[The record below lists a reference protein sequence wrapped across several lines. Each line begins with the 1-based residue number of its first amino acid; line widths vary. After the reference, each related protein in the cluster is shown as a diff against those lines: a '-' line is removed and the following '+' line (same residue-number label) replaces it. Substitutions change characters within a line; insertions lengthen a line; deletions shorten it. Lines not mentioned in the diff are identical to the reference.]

1 MNKQPQSTTLQTSRP
16 VPNRLTAVCIIFVT
30 LLITACAG
38 DPSVKEGVSQSNLD
52 AMSGPASKVVV
63 MALYPDQNLD
73 VRVVIENAV
82 VDGFRQS
89 GAEASAGF
97 RVFETYSG
105 LEARVAEVKKVM
117 RAGGFDA
124 LVLVDP
130 FRVVDHD
137 PGEWAQ
143 RRSVYQAFDLRYSST
158 FNAIGQMA
166 EEAES
171 AKSEFD
177 VTVWDLGSESFVW
190 YKEYDLNAP
199 GGYDLN
205 VAKEYAVEF
214 GKMVS
219 STLRS
224 EGVVQ

>member
-1 MNKQPQSTTLQTSRP
+1 MRMLMRIVGP
-16 VPNRLTAVCIIFVT
+16 VCVAIAT
-30 LLITACAG
+30 LLLSACAG
-38 DPSVKEGVSQSNLD
+38 EPSVKEGTSQRNLD
-52 AMSGPASKVVV
+52 AMSGPASKVLV

-82 VDGFRQS
+82 VEGFRKS
-89 GAEASAGF
+89 GVGASAGY
-97 RVFETYSG
+97 RVFESYAG
-105 LEARVAEVKKVM
+105 LDTRVAEVKKGM
-117 RAGGFDA
+117 HDGGFDA

-177 VTVWDLGSESFVW
+177 VTVWDLGNETFVW

-199 GGYDLN
+199 GGYDLG
-205 VAKEYAVEF
+205 VAKQYAVEF
-214 GKMVS
+214 GKMVAG
-219 STLRS
+219 TLHA
-224 EGVVQ
+224 EGVVN